1 MSVLPFAYVCMRTA
15 FQSSL
20 LAGVTLDEER
30 MSVNLNRQRA
40 VVELNSE
47 VCSNHYYVTAMHT
60 SGKQDATSSQGDS
73 AAHYVNVNA

>member
-1 MSVLPFAYVCMRTA
+1 
-15 FQSSL
+15 
-20 LAGVTLDEER
+20 